1 MEFFWMALVLA
12 FIAGFMAVWA
22 GGDWIGNR
30 LAAERGMYERV
41 IGKELHRLFLP
52 ISPEEF
58 VIFHVAFFL
67 TATIG
72 LALVMDMWFLGAMIG
87 AAIGVVVPRMFLKR
101 KWAERLRAIDEQV
114 EEAMIYMSNSFKAN
128 PSLPEAIQDVCN
140 AMGPPIS
147 QEFGVLL
154 KEYQLGT
161 PLDQA
166 LINMQRRVP
175 ARNLELAVAAL
186 LIGRTVGGNIPDILD
201 EIAGTIRESFR
212 LERVIDSQTAQGR
225 MQAWVMGLMPAAVV
239 GIFYLMDPELI
250 EPLFNSFIGYG
261 VLTIAAVLNIMGV
274 LLILKIVAID
284 V

>member
-1 MEFFWMALVLA
+1 MALILA
-12 FIAGFMAVWA
+12 FVAGFMAVWA

-58 VIFHVAFFL
+58 VIFHAAFFL
-67 TATIG
+67 ATTIG
-72 LALVMDMWFLGAMIG
+72 LAVFLDMWFLGALLG
-87 AAIGVVVPRMFLKR
+87 AGIGVVIPRIFLKR
-101 KWAERLRAIDEQV
+101 KWAQRLREIDEQV
-114 EEAMIYMSNSFKAN
+114 EEAMIYMANSFKAN

-166 LINMQRRVP
+166 LVNMQRRVP
-175 ARNLELAVAAL
+175 SRNLELAVAAL
-186 LIGRTVGGNIPDILD
+186 LIGRTVGGNIPDILE

-225 MQAWVMGLMPAAVV
+225 MQAWVMGMMPAVVV
-239 GIFYLMDPELI
+239 GAFYLLDPDLI
-250 EPLFNSFIGYG
+250 EPLFDTLIGY
-261 VLTIAAVLNIMGV
+261 VILAIAAVLNIMGV
-274 LLILKIVAID
+274 VLILKIVAID